1 MNQRD
6 LSQLKRRLNPDKRN
20 PTVLR
25 GCYVSYDGTVIST
38 FAQPVFHLPAEEN
51 EKYMSLFKRVLSG
64 TPGQNLQE
72 IEFTGMQAMEGE
84 EHRILSTLRESGLT
98 DEEAANAFYE
108 RVINYIRTV
117 GPADTQSVSEQQNAN
132 NYLIL
137 LLHDGYDVP
146 YINENGETDNE
157 QASDMFSYILCCICP
172 VKQTKPALSFQEN
185 SFRTLGIDWVVAAP
199 EVGFLFPAFDD
210 RAANLY
216 NALYYTKDTTQNQD
230 AFIDAIFRSHAPMP
244 AAEQQETFR
253 GILAET
259 LEDDCS
265 YSVLQGVHNKVRE
278 MVEVHKAS
286 KEPTP
291 LTLSK
296 STVKHVLEEC
306 GVADDRLKDFD
317 GKFDARFG
325 ADAELHPKN
334 LMDSKQF
341 ELKTPDVTIK
351 VNPERSDLIRTEMIH
366 GTRYI
371 LIRADEGVEVNGV
384 NIHID

>member
-1 MNQRD
+1 MIEKEIAE
-6 LSQLKRRLNPDKRN
+6 LRRRFRPDRSGISH
-20 PTVLR
+20 VR
-25 GCYVSYDGTVIST
+25 GCYVNASGEIISQFDQSLGIMT
-38 FAQPVFHLPAEEN
+38 QDEN
-51 EKYMSLFKRVLSG
+51 ERIFAILRKTLSG
-64 TPGQNLQE
+64 GLGKNLLD
-72 IEFTGMQAMEGE
+72 IEFETAQVAHGE
-84 EHRILSTLRESGLT
+84 EHRLLMRLRDSSLED
-98 DEEAANAFYE
+98 DEAVHTFFQ
-108 RVINYIRTV
+108 RVI
-117 GPADTQSVSEQQNAN
+117 QSLNMED

-137 LLHDGYDVP
+137 LARDNYDVP
-146 YINENGETDNE
+146 FKGRDGESFSEGSTDV
-157 QASDMFSYILCCICP
+157 FSYILCSICP

-185 SFRTLGIDWVVAAP
+185 AFRTLGIDWVVAAP

-210 RAANLY
+210 RATNLY
-216 NALYYTKDTTQNQD
+216 NALYYTRDTAQNQD
-230 AFIDAIFRSHAPMP
+230 TLIDTIFRSHAPMP

-265 YSVLQGVHNKVRE
+265 YTVMQGVHNRVRE
-278 MVEVHKAS
+278 MIEVHKAS

-291 LTLSK
+291 LTFSK
-296 STVKHVLEEC
+296 STVKRVLEDC
-306 GVADDRLKDFD
+306 GVSDDRLKDFD

-325 ADAELHPKN
+325 EDAELHPKN

-371 LIRADEGVEVNGV
+371 LIRADEGVEVNGI

>member
-1 MNQRD
+1 MIEKEIAE
-6 LSQLKRRLNPDKRN
+6 LRRRFRPDRSG
-20 PTVLR
+20 VSHVR
-25 GCYVSYDGTVIST
+25 GCYVNANGEIISQ
-38 FAQPVFHLPAEEN
+38 FDQSLGIMSQDEN
-51 EKYMSLFKRVLSG
+51 ERIFTVLRKTLSG
-64 TPGQNLQE
+64 TLGKNLLD
-72 IEFTGMQAMEGE
+72 IEFETAQVAHGE
-84 EHRILSTLRESGLT
+84 EHHLLMRLRDSSLE
-98 DEEAANAFYE
+98 DEEAVQLFFQ
-108 RVINYIRTV
+108 RVI
-117 GPADTQSVSEQQNAN
+117 QSLSIED

-137 LLHDGYDVP
+137 LARDAYDVP
-146 YINENGETDNE
+146 FKGRDGDRFDEGSSEVFT
-157 QASDMFSYILCCICP
+157 YILCSICP

-185 SFRTLGIDWVVAAP
+185 SFRTLGIDWVVSAP
-199 EVGFLFPAFDD
+199 ETGFLFPAFDD
-210 RAANLY
+210 RSANLY
-216 NALYYTKDTTQNQD
+216 NALYYTRDITQNQD
-230 AFIDAIFRSHAPMP
+230 SFIDTIFRSHAPMP

-259 LEDDCS
+259 LEEDCS
-265 YSVLQGVHNKVRE
+265 YTVMQGIHNKMRE
-278 MVEVHKAS
+278 MIEVHKAS

-306 GVADDRLKDFD
+306 GVSDERLNDFD
-317 GKFDARFG
+317 GKYNARFG
-325 ADAELHPKN
+325 EDTELHPRN

-384 NIHID
+384 NIQID

>member
-1 MNQRD
+1 MIEKEIAE
-6 LSQLKRRLNPDKRN
+6 LRRRFRPDKSG
-20 PTVLR
+20 VSHVR
-25 GCYVSYDGTVIST
+25 GCYVNANGEIISQ
-38 FAQPVFHLPAEEN
+38 FDQSLGIMSQDEN
-51 EKYMSLFKRVLSG
+51 ERIFTVLRKTLSG
-64 TPGQNLQE
+64 GLGKNLLD
-72 IEFTGMQAMEGE
+72 IEFETAQVAHGE
-84 EHRILSTLRESGLT
+84 EHRLLMRLRDSSLE
-98 DEEAANAFYE
+98 DEEAVQLFFQ
-108 RVINYIRTV
+108 RVI
-117 GPADTQSVSEQQNAN
+117 QSLSMED

-137 LLHDGYDVP
+137 LARDAYDVP
-146 YINENGETDNE
+146 FKGRAGDRFDEGSSEVFT
-157 QASDMFSYILCCICP
+157 YILCSICP

-216 NALYYTKDTTQNQD
+216 NALYYTKDTTRNQD
-230 AFIDAIFRSHAPMP
+230 GFIDAIFRSHAPMP

>member
-1 MNQRD
+1 MIEKEIAE
-6 LSQLKRRLNPDKRN
+6 LRRRFRPDRSGISH
-20 PTVLR
+20 VR
-25 GCYVSYDGTVIST
+25 GCYVNANGEIISQFDQSLGIMT
-38 FAQPVFHLPAEEN
+38 QDEN
-51 EKYMSLFKRVLSG
+51 ERIFAILRKTLSG
-64 TPGQNLQE
+64 GLGKNLLD
-72 IEFTGMQAMEGE
+72 IEFETAQVAHGE
-84 EHRILSTLRESGLT
+84 EHRLLMRLRDSSLED
-98 DEEAANAFYE
+98 DEAVQTFFQ
-108 RVINYIRTV
+108 RVI
-117 GPADTQSVSEQQNAN
+117 QSLNMED

-137 LLHDGYDVP
+137 LARDSYDVP
-146 YINENGETDNE
+146 FKGRDGDTFSEGSTDVFN
-157 QASDMFSYILCCICP
+157 YILCSICP

-185 SFRTLGIDWVVAAP
+185 AFRTLGIDWVVSSP

-210 RAANLY
+210 RATNLY
-216 NALYYTKDTTQNQD
+216 NALYYTRDTAQNQD
-230 AFIDAIFRSHAPMP
+230 TLIDTIFRSHAPMP

-265 YSVLQGVHNKVRE
+265 YTVMQGVHNRVRE
-278 MVEVHKAS
+278 MIEVHKAS

-291 LTLSK
+291 LTFSK
-296 STVKHVLEEC
+296 STVKRVLEDC
-306 GVADDRLKDFD
+306 GVSDDRLKDFD

-325 ADAELHPKN
+325 EDAELHPKN

>member
-1 MNQRD
+1 MIEKEIAELR
-6 LSQLKRRLNPDKRN
+6 RRLRPDKSG
-20 PTVLR
+20 VSHVR
-25 GCYVSYDGTVIST
+25 GCYVNANGEIISQ
-38 FAQPVFHLPAEEN
+38 FDQSLGIMSQDEN
-51 EKYMSLFKRVLSG
+51 ERIFTVLRKTLSG
-64 TPGQNLQE
+64 GLGKNLLD
-72 IEFTGMQAMEGE
+72 IEFETAQVAHGE
-84 EHRILSTLRESGLT
+84 EHRLLMRLRDSSLE
-98 DEEAANAFYE
+98 DEEAVQLFFQ
-108 RVINYIRTV
+108 RVI
-117 GPADTQSVSEQQNAN
+117 QSLSMED

-137 LLHDGYDVP
+137 LARDAYDVP
-146 YINENGETDNE
+146 FKGRDGDRFDEGSSEVFT
-157 QASDMFSYILCCICP
+157 YILCSICP

-216 NALYYTKDTTQNQD
+216 NALYYTKDTTRNQD
-230 AFIDAIFRSHAPMP
+230 GFIDAIFRSHAPMP

>member
-1 MNQRD
+1 MIEKEIAE
-6 LSQLKRRLNPDKRN
+6 LRRRFRPDKSG
-20 PTVLR
+20 VSHVR
-25 GCYVSYDGTVIST
+25 GCYVNANGEIISQ
-38 FAQPVFHLPAEEN
+38 FDQSLGIMSQDEN
-51 EKYMSLFKRVLSG
+51 ERIFTVLRKTLSG
-64 TPGQNLQE
+64 GLGKNLLD
-72 IEFTGMQAMEGE
+72 IEFETAQVAHGE
-84 EHRILSTLRESGLT
+84 EHRLLMRLRDSSLE
-98 DEEAANAFYE
+98 DEEAVQLFFQ
-108 RVINYIRTV
+108 RVI
-117 GPADTQSVSEQQNAN
+117 QSLSMED

-137 LLHDGYDVP
+137 LARDAYDVP
-146 YINENGETDNE
+146 FKGRDGDRFDEGSSEVFT
-157 QASDMFSYILCCICP
+157 YILCSICP

>member
-1 MNQRD
+1 MIEKEIAE
-6 LSQLKRRLNPDKRN
+6 LRRRFRPDKSG
-20 PTVLR
+20 VSHVR
-25 GCYVSYDGTVIST
+25 GCYVNANGEIISQ
-38 FAQPVFHLPAEEN
+38 FDQSLGIMSQDEN
-51 EKYMSLFKRVLSG
+51 ERIFTVLRKTLSG
-64 TPGQNLQE
+64 GLGKNLLD
-72 IEFTGMQAMEGE
+72 IEFETAQVAHGE
-84 EHRILSTLRESGLT
+84 EHRLLMRLRDSSLE
-98 DEEAANAFYE
+98 DEEAVQLFFQ
-108 RVINYIRTV
+108 RVI
-117 GPADTQSVSEQQNAN
+117 QSLSMED

-137 LLHDGYDVP
+137 LARDAYDVP
-146 YINENGETDNE
+146 FKGRDGDRFDEGSSEVFT
-157 QASDMFSYILCCICP
+157 YILCSICP

-216 NALYYTKDTTQNQD
+216 NALYYTKDTTRNQD
-230 AFIDAIFRSHAPMP
+230 GFIDAIFRSHAPMP